1 MVTIPTIDQISGTT
15 VMNKMRSLITN
26 YIDFGT
32 QVAGELSYMM
42 NVIENLPQDIT
53 DVYNKATIN
62 AMFANVYQK
71 SETYSKT
78 EVNDLISTI
87 GSFHAVIVDSLPQ
100 YGDEGVIYLLK
111 IAESGENRYKEYI
124 WVNRWELVG
133 ELSNV
138 DLDNY
143 YTKSQAD
150 AKFTQGVGN
159 IGSDT
164 KPIKIVNGQAV
175 TVTNNLLTKV
185 STIMAYNTTGE
196 TIPANTVGL
205 IQLGDYRGNDSD
217 TFELSNN
224 KVTIKKTG
232 YYYIHFELLGIFET
246 AGRGQVAISYNNDDE
261 YTYAINYVQGL
272 PRAETITGAY
282 VLHITSPNQTIGIT
296 GWCDNSSIIVSNAK
310 QATKLIIIKMS

>member
-53 DVYNKATIN
+53 DVYNKATID

-100 YGDEGVIYLLK
+100 YGDEGVIYLVK
-111 IAESGENRYKEYI
+111 ISESGENRYKEYI
-124 WVNRWELVG
+124 WVNRWELIG

-138 DLDNY
+138 DLTNY
-143 YTKSQAD
+143 YTKSESD

-159 IGSDT
+159 IGTDI
-164 KPIKIVNGQAV
+164 KPVKILNGVATPISNNLQKEMLYTQNPSTIEILVNTI
-175 TVTNNLLTKV
+175 TVTQKYNIAYGKIIILNFEFKSSVDISPHTAIFNISPHPQSTLYMAFINLSGGNNGAGFVYTDGGV
-185 STIMAYNTTGE
+185 NTPITIR
-196 TIPANTVGL
+196 AN
-205 IQLGDYRGNDSD
+205 N
-217 TFELSNN
+217 
-224 KVTIKKTG
+224 
-232 YYYIHFELLGIFET
+232 YY
-246 AGRGQVAISYNNDDE
+246 AV
-261 YTYAINYVQGL
+261 
-272 PRAETITGAY
+272 
-282 VLHITSPNQTIGIT
+282 
-296 GWCDNSSIIVSNAK
+296 SIIY
-310 QATKLIIIKMS
+310 IIN